1 MHPVEACDNA
11 TLLPESR
18 YQDCLLSKKGIN
30 TITSPQM
37 AVNAGAYEVLL
48 IAFGKEE
55 HVVFTGFQAADLT
68 SALALL
74 EHLTSAE

>member
-1 MHPVEACDNA
+1 MPPSFLRADIKTAFFLE
-11 TLLPESR
+11 
-18 YQDCLLSKKGIN
+18 KGIN
-30 TITSPQM
+30 TVSSPQM

-74 EHLTSAE
+74 EHLTSSE

>member
-1 MHPVEACDNA
+1 MPPSFLRADVKTAFAN
-11 TLLPESR
+11 T
-18 YQDCLLSKKGIN
+18 GIN
-30 TITSPQM
+30 STFPSPQM

-74 EHLTSAE
+74 EHLTSS

>member
-1 MHPVEACDNA
+1 MHPGEACDDA
-11 TLLPESR
+11 TLLSESR
-18 YQDCLLSKKGIN
+18 CQDCLCKGRKS
-30 TITSPQM
+30 TFPSPQM

-48 IAFGKEE
+48 LAFGKEE

-74 EHLTSAE
+74 EHLTSSE